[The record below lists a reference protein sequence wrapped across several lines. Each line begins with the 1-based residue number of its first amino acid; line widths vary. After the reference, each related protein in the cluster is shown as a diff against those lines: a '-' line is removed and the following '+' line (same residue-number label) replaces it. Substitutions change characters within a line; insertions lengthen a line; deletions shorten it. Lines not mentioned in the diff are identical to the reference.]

1 MMAGHRPWRE
11 IRGDA
16 DQDPAR
22 RRRVE
27 AARRDAEEEQR
38 AYEQSLA
45 ALRRARAY
53 TQEQL
58 AAALDVPQSQVSR
71 IERQADLYVST
82 LARYLEAMGGR
93 LELVG
98 VFDDRRV
105 LLALGDLT
113 RPAEQ
118 AEDSNLSA
126 PAAPVADARP

>member
-1 MMAGHRPWRE
+1 MATA
-11 IRGDA
+11 RGDIYA
-16 DQDPAR
+16 T

-38 AYEQSLA
+38 AYEPSLA

-105 LLALGDLT
+105 SLALGDLT
-113 RPAEQ
+113 RPVEQ
-118 AEDSNLSA
+118 AEDVK
-126 PAAPVADARP
+126 PERARYARC

>member
-1 MMAGHRPWRE
+1 MATA
-11 IRGDA
+11 RGDIYA
-16 DQDPAR
+16 T

-38 AYEQSLA
+38 AY
-45 ALRRARAY
+45 

-58 AAALDVPQSQVSR
+58 VAALDVPQSQVSR

-105 LLALGDLT
+105 SLALGDLT
-113 RPAEQ
+113 RPVEQ
-118 AEDSNLSA
+118 AEDVNPSA
-126 PAAPVADARP
+126 PATPVAEARS

>member
-1 MMAGHRPWRE
+1 MAGHRQWKA

-16 DQDPAR
+16 DQDPER

-27 AARRDAEEEQR
+27 AARRDAEEDER

-45 ALRRARAY
+45 ELRRARAY

-58 AAALDVPQSQVSR
+58 AATLDVPQSQVSR

-105 LLALGDLT
+105 PLALGDLT
-113 RPAEQ
+113 RPAPQPSDRDASETSTV
-118 AEDSNLSA
+118 D
-126 PAAPVADARP
+126 AAT